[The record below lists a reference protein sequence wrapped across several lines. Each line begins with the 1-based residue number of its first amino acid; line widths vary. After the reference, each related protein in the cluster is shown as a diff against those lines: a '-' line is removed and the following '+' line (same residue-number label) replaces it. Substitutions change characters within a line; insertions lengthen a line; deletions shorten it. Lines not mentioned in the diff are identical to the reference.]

1 MNACYSKIMLFAF
14 KKEKNFDN
22 NVGYSVL
29 AHQKGEKKHKKLFY
43 NNLFINNEIRFEK

>member
-1 MNACYSKIMLFAF
+1 MNVATLIMLFAF
-14 KKEKNFDN
+14 KNEKSCDIT
-22 NVGYSVL
+22 VGYGAL